1 MSYSLLTE
9 EEWGEEELKDPEEGI
24 GHNRDLYVVWHEK
37 TNFLKIASD
46 NNFYNSSYFLWLD
59 IGALRHKV
67 VLKIKFYRLGQ
78 GSDIDPISCKY
89 DRPNFFFEDEYC
101 V

>member
-9 EEWGEEELKDPEEGI
+9 EEWAEEELKDPEEGI

-67 VLKIKFYRLGQ
+67 VLKLSFQYLGTQIPSKIKFYQLG
-78 GSDIDPISCKY
+78 G
-89 DRPNFFFEDEYC
+89 E
-101 V
+101 

>member
-9 EEWGEEELKDPEEGI
+9 EEWAEEELKDPEEGI

-37 TNFLKIASD
+37 SNFLKIASD

-67 VLKIKFYRLGQ
+67 VKLSIIKIW
-78 GSDIDPISCKY
+78 KY
-89 DRPNFFFEDEYC
+89 WFPLNQILPTMRSF
-101 V
+101 